1 MAGIKIDPEML
12 DIYMES
18 LNKLMAGSET
28 DGGNARLEVSGAG
41 KTEDG
46 LVRYNEE
53 VNKLGDDLRELYE
66 TIRVN
71 VDEEEQWKVFDF
83 VEDFFMEE
91 LEIGDY
97 INDINSYHLHMFD
110 KHDVTTK
117 KFDAIVEKA
126 GKVDANYAAQIEGY
140 CSLLGEYGK
149 KFEAVCAMLQP
160 EKLRLSPDK
169 YREKLEGINTGYQN
183 AKDTHEQE
191 QSAYEA
197 ELYEIETV
205 WYKKMLDKA
214 EDYLIRSA
222 ECIVLGNF
230 TDEVTVLGVGVQIV
244 LGIFDLDL
252 PCDIRDIIA
261 DIKNL
266 AETDRVR
273 WDLIGMLA
281 LDLIGLIPVIGA
293 LKYSD
298 EVGTLFKNA
307 GKVSVVAEGADGVG
321 AVTRHA
327 DEAGAWLQG
336 VKVFRYSDETAEAV
350 ASGEKLL
357 KESGTI
363 YESFADMMSPEDA
376 KRYLDFLENGS
387 REGLT
392 GAELAGVEKADAL
405 LVSRKVEY
413 EDVWD
418 LRNAGDLLE
427 SGKYSTQISPEMEK
441 KILEGQ
447 RKSPVKNEVIG
458 GHSPQINNSNDL
470 FAVEELSVNA
480 DGTRNIKFVK
490 DLQDGSISKIKKST
504 VFPDSWSDSK
514 IIDTIKEVGDSP
526 FISVRGRDGATWH
539 RKIVDG
545 VEVDVIKLGNDVI
558 SGYPTGKINAPKPSG
573 F

>member
-1 MAGIKIDPEML
+1 MVRDF
-12 DIYMES
+12 S
-18 LNKLMAGSET
+18 Q
-28 DGGNARLEVSGAG
+28 
-41 KTEDG
+41 KT
-46 LVRYNEE
+46 VQ
-53 VNKLGDDLRELYE
+53 ELYE

-149 KFEAVCAMLQP
+149 KFGAVCAMLQP

-191 QSAYEA
+191 QSDYEA

-321 AVTRHA
+321 AVARHA

-427 SGKYSTQISPEMEK
+427 SGSGNKPYTNSRPSYGKNQVNEVWENAKDPITGKVYDPSGVEITWDKTKSRNGQWDMGHIPGEKYSEMNQ
-441 KILEGQ
+441 LYM
-447 RKSPVKNEVIG
+447 
-458 GHSPQINNSNDL
+458 D
-470 FAVEELSVNA
+470 
-480 DGTRNIKFVK
+480 
-490 DLQDGSISKIKKST
+490 
-504 VFPDSWSDSK
+504 
-514 IIDTIKEVGDSP
+514 
-526 FISVRGRDGATWH
+526 
-539 RKIVDG
+539 
-545 VEVDVIKLGNDVI
+545 DVI
-558 SGYPTGKINAPKPSG
+558 SKDEFLEWYRNPKNYRPELPSTNRSHKYE
-573 F
+573 

>member
-1 MAGIKIDPEML
+1 
-12 DIYMES
+12 
-18 LNKLMAGSET
+18 
-28 DGGNARLEVSGAG
+28 
-41 KTEDG
+41 
-46 LVRYNEE
+46 
-53 VNKLGDDLRELYE
+53 
-66 TIRVN
+66 
-71 VDEEEQWKVFDF
+71 
-83 VEDFFMEE
+83 
-91 LEIGDY
+91 
-97 INDINSYHLHMFD
+97 MFD

-191 QSAYEA
+191 QSDYEA

-222 ECIVLGNF
+222 ECVVLGNF

-336 VKVFRYSDETAEAV
+336 VKVFRYSDETAEVV

-418 LRNAGDLLE
+418 LRNVGDALE
-427 SGKYSTQISPEMEK
+427 SG
-441 KILEGQ
+441 L
-447 RKSPVKNEVIG
+447 
-458 GHSPQINNSNDL
+458 NSNLLD
-470 FAVEELSVNA
+470 ELANSGVKYNPEDIVAITKTA
-480 DGTRNIKFVK
+480 DGKLVWLENGTDTAGLNHIITEHADDFLNKGIT
-490 DLQDGSISKIKKST
+490 QEQI
-504 VFPDSWSDSK
+504 PDYVMNAL
-514 IIDTIKEVGDSP
+514 ENG
-526 FISVRGRDGATWH
+526 
-539 RKIVDG
+539 KIVG
-545 VEVDVIKLGNDVI
+545 YQGRGTGRPIYEFTYNGEIHKVAITVGNNGFIV
-558 SGYPTGKINAPKPSG
+558 GANPK
-573 F
+573 

>member
-1 MAGIKIDPEML
+1 MVRDF
-12 DIYMES
+12 S
-18 LNKLMAGSET
+18 Q
-28 DGGNARLEVSGAG
+28 
-41 KTEDG
+41 KT
-46 LVRYNEE
+46 VQ
-53 VNKLGDDLRELYE
+53 ELYE

-191 QSAYEA
+191 QSDYEA

-222 ECIVLGNF
+222 ECVVLGNF

-298 EVGTLFKNA
+298 EIGTLFKNA
-307 GKVSVVAEGADGVG
+307 DKVSVVARSTDGAGVL
-321 AVTRHA
+321 AKHA
-327 DEAGAWLQG
+327 DEAGAWLHG
-336 VKVFRYSDETAEAV
+336 GKVFRYSDETAEAV

-357 KESGTI
+357 KESQTV
-363 YESFADMMSPEDA
+363 YESFADMMSPDDA
-376 KRYLDFLENGS
+376 AKYLDFLENGS

-392 GAELAGVEKADAL
+392 SAELAGVEKADVL
-405 LVSRKVEY
+405 LVSQKVGY

-418 LRNAGDLLE
+418 LRNVGDALE
-427 SGKYSTQISPEMEK
+427 SG
-441 KILEGQ
+441 L
-447 RKSPVKNEVIG
+447 
-458 GHSPQINNSNDL
+458 NSNLLD
-470 FAVEELSVNA
+470 ELANSGVKYNPEDIVAITKTA
-480 DGTRNIKFVK
+480 DGKLVWLENGTDTAGLNHIITEHADDFLNKGIT
-490 DLQDGSISKIKKST
+490 QEQI
-504 VFPDSWSDSK
+504 PDYVMNAL
-514 IIDTIKEVGDSP
+514 ENG
-526 FISVRGRDGATWH
+526 
-539 RKIVDG
+539 KIVG
-545 VEVDVIKLGNDVI
+545 YQGRGTGRPIYEFTYNGEIHKVAITVGNNGFIV
-558 SGYPTGKINAPKPSG
+558 GANPK
-573 F
+573 

>member
-1 MAGIKIDPEML
+1 M
-12 DIYMES
+12 
-18 LNKLMAGSET
+18 
-28 DGGNARLEVSGAG
+28 
-41 KTEDG
+41 
-46 LVRYNEE
+46 
-53 VNKLGDDLRELYE
+53 
-66 TIRVN
+66 
-71 VDEEEQWKVFDF
+71 
-83 VEDFFMEE
+83 
-91 LEIGDY
+91 
-97 INDINSYHLHMFD
+97 
-110 KHDVTTK
+110 
-117 KFDAIVEKA
+117 
-126 GKVDANYAAQIEGY
+126 
-140 CSLLGEYGK
+140 
-149 KFEAVCAMLQP
+149 
-160 EKLRLSPDK
+160 
-169 YREKLEGINTGYQN
+169 
-183 AKDTHEQE
+183 
-191 QSAYEA
+191 
-197 ELYEIETV
+197 
-205 WYKKMLDKA
+205 
-214 EDYLIRSA
+214 RSA
-222 ECIVLGNF
+222 ECAVLGNF
-230 TDEVTVLGVGVQIV
+230 TDEVTLLGVAGQIT
-244 LGIFDLDL
+244 LGILDLDL

-261 DIKNL
+261 DVKNL

-298 EVGTLFKNA
+298 ET
-307 GKVSVVAEGADGVG
+307 
-321 AVTRHA
+321 
-327 DEAGAWLQG
+327 AGA
-336 VKVFRYSDETAEAV
+336 A

-357 KESGTI
+357 KESQTV
-363 YESFADMMSPEDA
+363 YESFADMMSPDDA
-376 KRYLDFLENGS
+376 AKYLDFLENGS
-387 REGLT
+387 RERLT
-392 GAELAGVEKADAL
+392 SAELAGVEKADAL

>member
-1 MAGIKIDPEML
+1 
-12 DIYMES
+12 
-18 LNKLMAGSET
+18 
-28 DGGNARLEVSGAG
+28 
-41 KTEDG
+41 
-46 LVRYNEE
+46 
-53 VNKLGDDLRELYE
+53 
-66 TIRVN
+66 
-71 VDEEEQWKVFDF
+71 
-83 VEDFFMEE
+83 MEE

-117 KFDAIVEKA
+117 KLDVIVEKV

-140 CSLLGEYGK
+140 CGLLGEYGK
-149 KFEAVCAMLQP
+149 KFETVCA
-160 EKLRLSPDK
+160 
-169 YREKLEGINTGYQN
+169 
-183 AKDTHEQE
+183 
-191 QSAYEA
+191 
-197 ELYEIETV
+197 
-205 WYKKMLDKA
+205 
-214 EDYLIRSA
+214 
-222 ECIVLGNF
+222 
-230 TDEVTVLGVGVQIV
+230 
-244 LGIFDLDL
+244 
-252 PCDIRDIIA
+252 
-261 DIKNL
+261 
-266 AETDRVR
+266 
-273 WDLIGMLA
+273 MLA
-281 LDLIGLIPVIGA
+281 LDLI
-293 LKYSD
+293 
-298 EVGTLFKNA
+298 
-307 GKVSVVAEGADGVG
+307 
-321 AVTRHA
+321 
-327 DEAGAWLQG
+327 G

-363 YESFADMMSPEDA
+363 YESFADMMSPDDA
-376 KRYLDFLENGS
+376 AKYLDFLENGS
-387 REGLT
+387 KEGLT
-392 GAELAGVEKADAL
+392 SAELAGVEKADAL
-405 LVSRKVEY
+405 LVSQKVEY

>member
-1 MAGIKIDPEML
+1 MVRDF
-12 DIYMES
+12 S
-18 LNKLMAGSET
+18 Q
-28 DGGNARLEVSGAG
+28 
-41 KTEDG
+41 KT
-46 LVRYNEE
+46 VQ
-53 VNKLGDDLRELYE
+53 ELYE

-110 KHDVTTK
+110 RHDVTTK

-191 QSAYEA
+191 QSDYEA

-205 WYKKMLDKA
+205 WYKKRLDKA

-230 TDEVTVLGVGVQIV
+230 TDEVTVLGAAGQFAM
-244 LGIFDLDL
+244 GFFDLDL

-261 DIKNL
+261 DVRNL
-266 AETDRVR
+266 AQADEIK
-273 WDLIGMLA
+273 WDMIAMLA
-281 LDLIGLIPVIGA
+281 LDAIGLVPMIGA

-298 EVGTLFKNA
+298 EYVTLFKNA
-307 GKVSVVAEGADGVG
+307 DKVSVVARSTDGAGVL
-321 AVTRHA
+321 AKHA
-327 DEAGAWLQG
+327 DEAGAWLHG
-336 VKVFRYSDETAEAV
+336 GKVFRYSDETAEAV

-357 KESGTI
+357 KESQTV

-392 GAELAGVEKADAL
+392 SAELAGVEKADAL
-405 LVSRKVEY
+405 LVSQKVGY

-418 LRNAGDLLE
+418 LRNPCDVLE
-427 SGKYSTQISPEMEK
+427 SGKYS
-441 KILEGQ
+441 ILSYEDAENIAFDAIHG
-447 RKSPVKNEVIG
+447 PN
-458 GHSPQINNSNDL
+458 
-470 FAVEELSVNA
+470 NA
-480 DGTRNIKFVK
+480 DAVVLGKYGDGGPTAYTSVAKDMDAQYFQLDNWDELAARYSDDEIWKINEKFLDIQTSSGREIYLSHNPEEYLGKEQFYSRELQYLLDNGYKFV
-490 DLQDGSISKIKKST
+490 DEGGI
-504 VFPDSWSDSK
+504 WHA
-514 IIDTIKEVGDSP
+514 
-526 FISVRGRDGATWH
+526 VR
-539 RKIVDG
+539 
-545 VEVDVIKLGNDVI
+545 
-558 SGYPTGKINAPKPSG
+558 
-573 F
+573 

>member
-1 MAGIKIDPEML
+1 
-12 DIYMES
+12 
-18 LNKLMAGSET
+18 
-28 DGGNARLEVSGAG
+28 
-41 KTEDG
+41 
-46 LVRYNEE
+46 
-53 VNKLGDDLRELYE
+53 
-66 TIRVN
+66 
-71 VDEEEQWKVFDF
+71 
-83 VEDFFMEE
+83 MEE

-222 ECIVLGNF
+222 ECVVLGNF

-321 AVTRHA
+321 AVARHA

-363 YESFADMMSPEDA
+363 YESFADMMSPDDA
-376 KRYLDFLENGS
+376 AKYLDFLENGS

-392 GAELAGVEKADAL
+392 SAELAGVEKADVL
-405 LVSRKVEY
+405 LVSQKVGY

-418 LRNAGDLLE
+418 LRNMGDALE
-427 SGKYSTQISPEMEK
+427 SGNSSIHYGELDSLGRATGVDATITVDMVGTGTPAKSSIKPAGFGGQKAGHARGHLLGNQLGGAGDDPRNLTTLFQNPVNHPVMSSV
-441 KILEGQ
+441 EGSV
-447 RKSPVKNEVIG
+447 RK
-458 GHSPQINNSNDL
+458 
-470 FAVEELSVNA
+470 AVEAGEVVQYSVKP
-480 DGTRNIKFVK
+480 IY
-490 DLQDGSISKIKKST
+490 
-504 VFPDSWSDSK
+504 
-514 IIDTIKEVGDSP
+514 E
-526 FISVRGRDGATWH
+526 
-539 RKIVDG
+539 
-545 VEVDVIKLGNDVI
+545 GNTLI
-558 SGYPTGKINAPKPSG
+558 PSG
-573 F
+573 VTVKAEGDKGFYIYQTILNRK

>member
-1 MAGIKIDPEML
+1 M
-12 DIYMES
+12 
-18 LNKLMAGSET
+18 
-28 DGGNARLEVSGAG
+28 
-41 KTEDG
+41 
-46 LVRYNEE
+46 
-53 VNKLGDDLRELYE
+53 
-66 TIRVN
+66 
-71 VDEEEQWKVFDF
+71 
-83 VEDFFMEE
+83 
-91 LEIGDY
+91 IGDY

-169 YREKLEGINTGYQN
+169 YREKLDGINTGYQN

-191 QSAYEA
+191 QSDYEA

-298 EVGTLFKNA
+298 EIGTLFKNA
-307 GKVSVVAEGADGVG
+307 DKVSVVARSTDGAGVL
-321 AVTRHA
+321 AKHA
-327 DEAGAWLQG
+327 DEAGAWLHG
-336 VKVFRYSDETAEAV
+336 GKVFRYSDETAEAV

-357 KESGTI
+357 KESQTV

-392 GAELAGVEKADAL
+392 SAELADAL
-405 LVSRKVEY
+405 LVSQKVGY

-418 LRNAGDLLE
+418 LRNPCDVLE
-427 SGKYSTQISPEMEK
+427 SGKYS
-441 KILEGQ
+441 ILSYEDAENIAFDAIHG
-447 RKSPVKNEVIG
+447 PN
-458 GHSPQINNSNDL
+458 
-470 FAVEELSVNA
+470 NA
-480 DGTRNIKFVK
+480 DAVVLGKYGDGGPTAYTSVAKDMDAQYFQLDNWDELAARYSDDEIWKINEKFLDIQTSSGREIYLSHNPEEYLGKEQFYSRELQYLLDNGYKFV
-490 DLQDGSISKIKKST
+490 DEGGI
-504 VFPDSWSDSK
+504 WHA
-514 IIDTIKEVGDSP
+514 
-526 FISVRGRDGATWH
+526 VR
-539 RKIVDG
+539 
-545 VEVDVIKLGNDVI
+545 
-558 SGYPTGKINAPKPSG
+558 
-573 F
+573 